1 MPDSGEIRD
10 ARGLFGLIDQH
21 ERVFQLLPD
30 RRQPVP
36 FHQHDVDTASKCI
49 AAEIGEF
56 LRTRRPIR
64 RPRNLAERFAG
75 TYRRLRKDFP
85 EERPHHAKRRMNVY
99 DASGVGAA
107 PVDGEMQRQFAR
119 HALRRIAR
127 RTVYVD
133 AHDVV
138 RLQTAQTPARRRRQY
153 VAVVESHAYVAA
165 RSADQAAIPQT
176 LRVRDDCRACF
187 LLAHRPAT
195 YDARAVAPSGEPGR
209 VDLPK
214 LGRVVIAEPF
224 DERGV
229 AVLSRAGI
237 EVVSCVGSSLD
248 ALHSALGDARGLIVR
263 SETRVD
269 GELLSRAPQLE
280 VVARAGVGVDAIDV
294 DAATAAG
301 IVVVNTPS
309 ANTIAATEHTFAV
322 LLATLRHVPAAH
334 ASIRESRWE
343 RKPFVG
349 NELYGKTLGI
359 VGLGRIGSNVASRAA
374 AFGMTVIAH
383 DPYLPASRASAL
395 GVELVELERL
405 LSTADVI
412 TLHVPLT
419 PQTRSLIDARALS
432 LVKPS
437 AVLVNCARGA
447 VVDVAALIDALD
459 AQRLAAAAVDVV
471 PDEPPPPGSPSARIL
486 AHPRVVATPH
496 LGGSTYEALERI
508 ALELAEDVVR
518 VLGGRPASGA
528 VNAPTLAGGAQAAG
542 GFVDL
547 AFRMGAMVP
556 QLFDDALRREV
567 ALVLHGD
574 ISELDAEPFVA
585 AALAGALPFMSD
597 RRVSIVN
604 ATTIARD
611 VGIRTMV
618 LREGP
623 HGPFRASLAI
633 TVEEHRLVGTVLH
646 NGPRIVEI
654 DGFEVDAIAD
664 GTMLVTR
671 HRDVP
676 GMVGRIGTILGNANI
691 NISTMQVARSE
702 RGGGAMMVLDVDR
715 ELDRQALATI
725 AAADGIESVRLV
737 QV

>member
-1 MPDSGEIRD
+1 MVD
-10 ARGLFGLIDQH
+10 
-21 ERVFQLLPD
+21 
-30 RRQPVP
+30 VP
-36 FHQHDVDTASKCI
+36 
-49 AAEIGEF
+49 
-56 LRTRRPIR
+56 R
-64 RPRNLAERFAG
+64 
-75 TYRRLRKDFP
+75 
-85 EERPHHAKRRMNVY
+85 
-99 DASGVGAA
+99 
-107 PVDGEMQRQFAR
+107 
-119 HALRRIAR
+119 
-127 RTVYVD
+127 
-133 AHDVV
+133 
-138 RLQTAQTPARRRRQY
+138 
-153 VAVVESHAYVAA
+153 
-165 RSADQAAIPQT
+165 
-176 LRVRDDCRACF
+176 
-187 LLAHRPAT
+187 
-195 YDARAVAPSGEPGR
+195 
-209 VDLPK
+209 
-214 LGRVVIAEPF
+214 LGRVVIAEAF

-237 EVVSCVGSSLD
+237 EVVSCVGCSRD
-248 ALHSALGDARGLIVR
+248 ALHNALSGARGLIVR

-269 GELLSRAPQLE
+269 GDLLARAPQLE

-309 ANTIAATEHTFAV
+309 ANTIAATEHTFAM
-322 LLATLRHVPAAH
+322 LLATLRHVPQAH
-334 ASIRESRWE
+334 ASVRESRWE

-349 NELYGKTLGI
+349 HELYGKTLGI

-374 AFGMTVIAH
+374 AFGMQVIAH
-383 DPYLPASRASAL
+383 DPYVPASRASAL

-405 LSTADVI
+405 LGTADVI

-419 PQTRSLIDARALS
+419 PQTRGLIDARALRQM
-432 LVKPS
+432 KAS

-447 VVDVAALIDALD
+447 VVDLVALIEAMDAGCL
-459 AQRLAAAAVDVV
+459 QAAAIDVV
-471 PDEPPPPGSPSARIL
+471 PDEPPPEGSPSARVL
-486 AHPRVVATPH
+486 VHPKVVATPH
-496 LGGSTYEALERI
+496 LGGSTHEALERI

-528 VNAPTLAGGAQAAG
+528 VNAPTLEGGAQAAG

-556 QLFDDALRREV
+556 QLFDDALRREI

-574 ISELDAEPFVA
+574 IAELDAEPFVA

-604 ATTIARD
+604 AVSIARD
-611 VGIRTMV
+611 VGVRTMV
-618 LREGP
+618 VREGP
-623 HGPFRASLAI
+623 RGPYRASLAI
-633 TVEEHRLVGTVLH
+633 TVEEHRLVGTVLP

-654 DGFEVDAIAD
+654 DGFEVDAVAE

-676 GMVGRIGTILGNANI
+676 GMVGRIGTILGSANI

-715 ELDRQALATI
+715 EVEREALAAI